1 MLGNASHREGD
12 RMNIAIF
19 TDSFPPEISSCA
31 VLMNE
36 LATEMTIRGHSVTV
50 ITYQPHGRINIDV
63 SLPVET
69 RENEITIIRIKAP
82 QTHIR
87 NLIRR
92 GLNTIAASLL
102 LERKSKAILKNS
114 SFDVVLA
121 YSPPLNLALSAAKF
135 AREIDSRFF
144 LILRDIFPQNAVDIG
159 AITNKLV
166 IRYFEKLE
174 KSLYSASNFVLC
186 QSDANKDFLENQR
199 GLDSKK
205 VKVLYNWLSLDNFD
219 RIPTRDFRKELNI
232 EDKFVAL
239 YGGTMGIYQ
248 GLEEVIAL
256 AERMKSKTDIVFL
269 LIGNGIRKDNLISL
283 VSKKQLDNVV
293 FGDYVPPEDF
303 PELARSADVGL
314 MPLARGNTT
323 PVVPGKLVS
332 YLAAGLPI
340 LAFINRESVDTIRI
354 INESNSGFCI
364 SDYDYSKIDKAF
376 DRLYYDDSL
385 RSAMGS
391 NGRAY
396 VQTHFT
402 VQHALDIIEELFGN
416 Q

>member
-1 MLGNASHREGD
+1 M
-12 RMNIAIF
+12 
-19 TDSFPPEISSCA
+19 
-31 VLMNE
+31 
-36 LATEMTIRGHSVTV
+36 
-50 ITYQPHGRINIDV
+50 
-63 SLPVET
+63 
-69 RENEITIIRIKAP
+69 
-82 QTHIR
+82 
-87 NLIRR
+87 
-92 GLNTIAASLL
+92 
-102 LERKSKAILKNS
+102 KNS

-174 KSLYSASNFVLC
+174 KSLYSASDFVLC

-248 GLEEVIAL
+248 GLDEVIAL

-391 NGRAY
+391 NGREY

-402 VQHALDIIEELFGN
+402 VQHAMDIIEELFGN